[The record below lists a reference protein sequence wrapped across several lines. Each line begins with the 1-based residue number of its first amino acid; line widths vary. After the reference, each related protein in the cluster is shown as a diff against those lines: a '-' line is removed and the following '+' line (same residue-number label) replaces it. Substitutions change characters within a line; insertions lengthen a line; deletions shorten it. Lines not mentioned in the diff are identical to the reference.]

1 MPAIPAG
8 ARDLPAKSPALP
20 LAGQPKIRPRTTGFR
35 FFCLVGRILGMHS
48 NSHLRRPFSA
58 KCLKKWYLLA
68 AEQPWRVSGPLNLLG
83 FQALVFQ
90 ENLPPIAYSRL
101 YHGF

>member
-83 FQALVFQ
+83 FRGACFEANHPLST
-90 ENLPPIAYSRL
+90 YYRL